1 MSRLHQA
8 QAFAE
13 LAGVTVRALHHY
25 DRLGL
30 LTPQRSAA
38 RYRLY
43 GIREL
48 ERLEQIVALKF
59 LGLSLRQIRKLLD
72 EDPRKLPDALRAQR
86 RALEEKRRRLD
97 LAIGAI
103 RDAERSL
110 RPGRSTDAAVLRKVI
125 EVIEMQQDPEFWKRY
140 YSDEAWAR
148 MADKRDQWTPELQR
162 KAEQAWAQLF
172 RDVEAALGTDP
183 AGARA
188 QELAARW
195 QALVESFTG
204 GDAAV
209 SAGVKAAWADRP
221 SWPAATKA
229 RTAQFGNP
237 AVWEFMNQA
246 MQRKKS

>member
-1 MSRLHQA
+1 MSQLYQT
-8 QAFAE
+8 QAFAQ

-30 LTPQRSAA
+30 LKPRRSPS

-43 GIREL
+43 GIRDL
-48 ERLEQIVALKF
+48 ERLEQVVALKF

-72 EDPRKLPDALRAQR
+72 EDRRKLPEALRAQR

-110 RPGRSTDAAVLRKVI
+110 RPGRSPDAAVLRKVI
-125 EVIEMQQDPEFWKRY
+125 EVIEMQQDAGFWKRY

-148 MADKRDQWTPELQR
+148 MAHQREQWTPELQA
-162 KAEQAWAQLF
+162 KAEQAWSELF
-172 RDVEAALGTDP
+172 RDVEAALGSDP

-221 SWPAATKA
+221 NWPAATRKQS
-229 RTAQFGNP
+229 AQFGNA
-237 AVWEFMNQA
+237 AVWEFIQKA
-246 MQRKKS
+246 LSARK